1 VIGEVQSTA
10 GVWDAARRT
19 IQTRVEL
26 AVVETLKGAT
36 ASRLTF
42 TQVGGRV
49 GDQVSTVAGAATFEP
64 GERVLVF
71 LERGADG
78 SLRLSDPLHGK
89 FRVERD
95 PATGRDDIVRFTG
108 LPKPDRTSLD
118 RARAEVRRTL
128 GGAGS

>member
-10 GVWDAARRT
+10 GAWDVGRTT

-26 AVVETLKGAT
+26 AVAETLKGAT
-36 ASRLTF
+36 ASRLTL

-49 GDQVSTVAGAATFEP
+49 GDQVSTVAGAATFEK

-71 LERGADG
+71 LQRGVDG

-108 LPKPDRTSLD
+108 LPKPDRASLD
-118 RARAEVRRTL
+118 QARVEVRRTL